1 MKKNLLSTSYNMKSD
16 LVSITIPYLDLDL
29 TDLTPEILNEPEIFS
44 QPRNLS
50 AYSKFVQLERY
61 QISTKF
67 SNDLV
72 SDLQHFHGV
81 DAGSMINNVIS
92 EEFLVKKESLL
103 YSLYLENAKIKLEP
117 RESKFGGWIRKKLFS
132 GRDFPHYI
140 NIETQTGSSKVV
152 DLIYE
157 ASFRI
162 NDSCVFGPGNFVV
175 CSPRIC
181 SLISNDRRFVSDND
195 HSFSP
200 INTELLGHLNS
211 NNRID
216 VYVNPKLTWEDTTII
231 VGRSN
236 WESLE
241 NGTYI
246 VEKTDSPTIETMESL
261 HQGLEK
267 VTRGVHYMTVGNL
280 SRESTYSRFVRIDI
294 ATGKKPFW
302 RKLLYLFGVE

>member
-50 AYSKFVQLERY
+50 AYSKFVQLEKY

-211 NNRID
+211 NNGID

-280 SRESTYSRFVRIDI
+280 SSESTYSRFVRIDI

>member
-1 MKKNLLSTSYNMKSD
+1 MKSD

-50 AYSKFVQLERY
+50 VYSKFVKLEKY

-103 YSLYLENAKIKLEP
+103 YSLYLENAKIKLDP
-117 RESKFGGWIRKKLFS
+117 HESKFGGWIRKKLFS

-140 NIETQTGSSKVV
+140 NIETQTESSKVV

-162 NDSCVFGPGNFVV
+162 NDSCGFGPGNFVV

-195 HSFSP
+195 HSLHGVDIHRSSP

-211 NNRID
+211 NNGID

-280 SRESTYSRFVRIDI
+280 SSESTYSRFVRIDI

-302 RKLLYLFGVE
+302 RKLLYFFGVE